1 MTSRVLAILYGSSI
15 VTNRAVTRPDSWTQV
30 GWKKILKVVVVVI
43 KQISQTVKRIFLLQ
57 VGDGFSIIYFKYE
70 KEYDLIW
77 YPRLIK

>member
-1 MTSRVLAILYGSSI
+1 M
-15 VTNRAVTRPDSWTQV
+15 